1 MSRFLVLAVA
11 LIASAAAAPAWSE
24 PLGARR
30 VEVIKVKVPVGDLDL
45 NSQAGA
51 DALIR
56 RVSAVAA
63 KACGVPDASGVNRA
77 EQLRANK
84 ACKSKALA
92 GAIAQLDAP
101 IVLAR
106 YARIKGAHGVQVA
119 ESRH

>member
-56 RVSAVAA
+56 RASHAAA
-63 KACGVPDASGVNRA
+63 KACGSPDVSGALVY
-77 EQLRANK
+77 EQLRAYR
-84 ACKSKALA
+84 ACKSRALA
-92 GAIAQLDAP
+92 GAVAQSDAP
-101 IVLAR
+101 VVQAR
-106 YARIKGAHGVQVA
+106 YARLVGGSAVQVA
-119 ESRH
+119 EFRH